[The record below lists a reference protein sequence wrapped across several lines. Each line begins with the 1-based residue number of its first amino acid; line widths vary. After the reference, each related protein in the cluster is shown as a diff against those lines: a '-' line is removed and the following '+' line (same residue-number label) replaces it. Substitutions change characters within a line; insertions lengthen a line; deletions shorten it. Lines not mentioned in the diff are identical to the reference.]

1 MQNFNIELIV
11 SLFFRILQFI
21 LCKKINLFMDVRVRF
36 APSPTGYLHVGG
48 LRTALYNYLFAKHHK
63 GKMILRI
70 EDTDRSR
77 FVENATE
84 NLMESLKWAGVI
96 YDEGPDLGGDYG
108 PYMQSQRLDLYKKYA
123 QQLIDLGKAYY
134 AFDTSDELAEMRQR
148 QGESFDPKYKRQEMK
163 NQFTLGD
170 QESKKIIE
178 SGADYVVRLLSP
190 IDEELTFEDII
201 RGEITVSTNDID
213 DQILIKSDGYPTYH
227 LANVVDDHLM
237 KISHVIR
244 GEEWLP
250 STPKHVLLY
259 NSFNWESP
267 KFAHLPLL
275 LNKDKSKLSK
285 RQGSVAVED
294 YMQKGYLKDAF
305 INFIALL
312 GWNPSGDREI
322 YSMDEF
328 IEFFN
333 LEKVNKAGAVF
344 DVQKLDWMNQ
354 QYIKQSDS
362 EFLAETL
369 SISLQNLNIDIS
381 KDYAIKLVNLFK
393 ERITFVDDILTMAPY
408 MFSDKFDYDVDY
420 FKKRWNDSTND
431 LLEPLLKKYEESDD
445 FTHHGLHGLT
455 KEYVESIGKKIGD
468 IIHPIRLMITG
479 KSSGAGMF
487 ETMEVLGK
495 DECLN
500 RFKFFYQEIYQKLK
514 DE

>member
-1 MQNFNIELIV
+1 
-11 SLFFRILQFI
+11 
-21 LCKKINLFMDVRVRF
+21 MDVRVRF

-48 LRTALYNYLFAKHHK
+48 LRTALYNYLFAKHNN

-70 EDTDRSR
+70 EDTDRNR

-84 NLMESLKWAGVI
+84 NLIKSLRWAGVD
-96 YDEGPDLGGDYG
+96 YDEGPDVGGDYG
-108 PYMQSQRLDLYKKYA
+108 PYMQSQRLALYNKYA
-123 QQLIDLGKAYY
+123 QQLIDAGKAYY
-134 AFDTSDELAEMRQR
+134 AFDTAEELADMRQR
-148 QGESFDPKYKRQEMK
+148 QGENFDPKYRRQEMR
-163 NQFTLGD
+163 NQFTIGID
-170 QESKKIIE
+170 ESKKLIE
-178 SGADYVVRLLSP
+178 SGSEYVIRLFSP
-190 IDEELTFEDII
+190 IDEEVTFEDII
-201 RGEITVSTNDID
+201 RGEIKVSTNDID

-294 YMQKGYLKDAF
+294 YLQKGYLRDAF

-322 YSMDEF
+322 YTFEEL

-354 QYIKQSDS
+354 QYIKQSDPEMLAS
-362 EFLAETL
+362 ILMESSQNSGIIITKEF
-369 SISLQNLNIDIS
+369 SI
-381 KDYAIKLVNLFK
+381 KVVNLLK
-393 ERITFVDDILTMAPY
+393 ERITFVDDILTIAPY
-408 MFSDKFDYDVDY
+408 MFSDKFEFEVDY
-420 FKKRWNDSTND
+420 FKKRWNESTND
-431 LLEPLLKKYEESDD
+431 MIAPLLKLYEETDD
-445 FTHHGLHGLT
+445 FTHHNLHGLT
-455 KEYVESIGKKIGD
+455 KNYVESIGKKIGD

-479 KSSGAGMF
+479 KSTGAGMF

-495 DECLN
+495 EKCIIRFNYFLN
-500 RFKFFYQEIYQKLK
+500 EIYPKLK
-514 DE
+514 NE

>member
-1 MQNFNIELIV
+1 ME
-11 SLFFRILQFI
+11 
-21 LCKKINLFMDVRVRF
+21 VRVRF

-48 LRTALYNYLFAKHHK
+48 LRTALYNYLFAKHHN

-84 NLMESLKWAGVI
+84 NLISSLKWAGVY
-96 YDEGPDLGGDYG
+96 YDEGPDIGGDFG
-108 PYMQSQRLDLYKKYA
+108 PYKQSERLDLYKKYA
-123 QQLIDLGKAYY
+123 QQLIDDGKAYY

-148 QGESFDPKYKRQEMK
+148 QGDSFDPKYKRLEMK
-163 NQFTLGD
+163 NQFTLGIE
-170 QESKKIIE
+170 ESKRLIN
-178 SGADYVVRLLSP
+178 SGADYVVRLFAP
-190 IDEELTFEDII
+190 IDEEVTFEDII
-201 RGEITVSTNDID
+201 RGEIKVSTNDID

-237 KISHVIR
+237 QISHVIR

-259 NSFNWESP
+259 NSFNWEAP

-294 YMQKGYLKDAF
+294 YIQKGYLKDAF

-312 GWNPSGDREI
+312 GWNPTGDREI
-322 YSMDEF
+322 YTVEEL

-354 QYIKQSDS
+354 QYIKQGDS
-362 EFLAETL
+362 EFLADIL
-369 SISLQNLNIDIS
+369 FNSAKNKGINISNEF
-381 KDYAIKLVNLFK
+381 AIKLVNLFK
-393 ERITFVDDILTMAPY
+393 ERIIFVEDILINSPY
-408 MFSDKFDYDVDY
+408 MFENKFDYEVEY
-420 FKKRWNDSTND
+420 FKKKWNDSTVEMIN
-431 LLEPLLKKYEESDD
+431 PLLKLYEEADD
-445 FTHHGLHGLT
+445 FTHHNLHSIT
-455 KEYVESIGKKIGD
+455 KSYVESIGKKIGD

-495 DECLN
+495 QECLR
-500 RFKFFYQEIYQKLK
+500 RFNYFFGEIYQKLSN
-514 DE
+514 E